1 MITAQIGKDKS
12 VCLFQSGV
20 NVFVCT
26 SILRARLRMQMT
38 AFDFLL
44 GIGFAFVFTSAS
56 HSSRHRLRII
66 MTLQSAVMFLLFQ
79 LFDLLW
85 RFCSF
90 SVSVCCG
97 VFAFSAVCL

>member
-1 MITAQIGKDKS
+1 MNTAHVGKEQI

-38 AFDFLL
+38 ACDFLF

-56 HSSRHRLRII
+56 HSSRRRLRII
-66 MTLQSAVMFLLFQ
+66 LTSAS
-79 LFDLLW
+79 
-85 RFCSF
+85 RYS
-90 SVSVCCG
+90 
-97 VFAFSAVCL
+97 